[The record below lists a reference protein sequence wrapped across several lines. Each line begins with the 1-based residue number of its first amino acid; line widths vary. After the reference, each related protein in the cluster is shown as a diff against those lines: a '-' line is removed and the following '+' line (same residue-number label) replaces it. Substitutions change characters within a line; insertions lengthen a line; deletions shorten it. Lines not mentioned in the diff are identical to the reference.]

1 MTAAFRGL
9 CDVTSSLFLN
19 PVPVREDYT
28 PEHTYSPTGATVRH
42 TALSFLTNTQRKMKK
57 GGEVQE
63 MQGMQRGR
71 GGFTRVGV
79 KSKERRIW

>member
-28 PEHTYSPTGATVRH
+28 PEHTYTPTGATVRH
-42 TALSFLTNTQRKMKK
+42 AALSFLPNTQRKMR
-57 GGEVQE
+57 
-63 MQGMQRGR
+63 RGQS
-71 GGFTRVGV
+71 TRDAGDA
-79 KSKERRIW
+79 KRERRIYKSWCEE

>member
-42 TALSFLTNTQRKMKK
+42 TALSFLTNTQRKMK
-57 GGEVQE
+57 
-63 MQGMQRGR
+63 R
-71 GGFTRVGV
+71 GGGSTRDAGDA
-79 KSKERRIW
+79 KRERRIYKSWSEE